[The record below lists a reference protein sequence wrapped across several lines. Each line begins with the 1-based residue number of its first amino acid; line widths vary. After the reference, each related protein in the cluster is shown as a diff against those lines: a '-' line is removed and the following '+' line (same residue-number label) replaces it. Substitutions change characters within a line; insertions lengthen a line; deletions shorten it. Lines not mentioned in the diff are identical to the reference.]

1 MAHYARLDENNV
13 VTQVIVVG
21 NQDEMKNGVE
31 DEAAG
36 IAFCAALT
44 GHPYWKKTSYNNNI
58 RRRYAG
64 IGYRYD
70 EMRDAFITPQPFP
83 SWTLDENADWQ
94 APVPMP
100 ESENMFYTWDEE
112 GQQWIGME
120 KPPMPPQ

>member
-13 VTQVIVVG
+13 VTQVIVVS

-31 DEAAG
+31 DEATG

-44 GHPYWKKTSYNNNI
+44 GHSYWKKTSYNNNI

-120 KPPMPPQ
+120 KPPMLPQ